1 MVETLAF
8 FSAPQTLPT
17 CFRSPL
23 FVPEEISALGSVEL
37 QASIRPQAPQAVNI
51 SIWALRHA
59 GYMRSYDHL
68 YPIHV
73 PHSRLC
79 NALSH
84 KYIVI

>member
-8 FSAPQTLPT
+8 FSAPQTLLT

-37 QASIRPQAPQAVNI
+37 QASIRPQAVNI
-51 SIWALRHA
+51 NIWAPRHA

-68 YPIHV
+68 YPIHA
-73 PHSRLC
+73 HMLHC
-79 NALSH
+79 IIYCYA
-84 KYIVI
+84 